1 MEKVVET
8 WLDNNPDWFRTYVMR
23 SLDQK
28 TVNDWIAQ
36 NKRDSTNNGA
46 NENHHHHQ
54 QQPVQDGIEK
64 LIYFKPTLK
73 MYTVK
78 FASTEKANRTL
89 SSSAE
94 LVPGQQQR
102 ANRSQSLT
110 TRHMQECRA
119 PQQQQ
124 QHLPNQTISKLKIP
138 SLDVESIRHKSNSPP
153 NPRIN
158 IEDEKH
164 MFFIKDD
171 KSELLNTNNSNGLS
185 SNAIGPSYSPN
196 NETHNLIS
204 LNMVKRSKLIA
215 MRKYNTMVPNTH
227 HQSLDEILK
236 NTKQKLAMSLA
247 ASQAPLQ
254 LANDSNKQKDN
265 PEFLVEVIKDISSEL
280 DLKLLSKKIV
290 NNVKLMVD
298 TDEVALFFVTRNS
311 TQSTAFKST
320 IYSYV
325 NDKKADSEMKAIV
338 ETNYFIKRVIETGE
352 LVNIEDV
359 QKEKETNLMLNK
371 VSPQI
376 KSVLCIPIK
385 NPAGQVLAVVQF
397 TINSDS
403 SHEKPGGFTDTD
415 INVSSSLNPLFREV
429 PPE

>member
-1 MEKVVET
+1 
-8 WLDNNPDWFRTYVMR
+8 
-23 SLDQK
+23 
-28 TVNDWIAQ
+28 
-36 NKRDSTNNGA
+36 
-46 NENHHHHQ
+46 
-54 QQPVQDGIEK
+54 
-64 LIYFKPTLK
+64 
-73 MYTVK
+73 
-78 FASTEKANRTL
+78 
-89 SSSAE
+89 
-94 LVPGQQQR
+94 
-102 ANRSQSLT
+102 
-110 TRHMQECRA
+110 
-119 PQQQQ
+119 
-124 QHLPNQTISKLKIP
+124 
-138 SLDVESIRHKSNSPP
+138 
-153 NPRIN
+153 
-158 IEDEKH
+158 

>member
-1 MEKVVET
+1 MEKIVET
-8 WLDNNPDWFRTYVMR
+8 WLDNNPDWFRTYAMR
-23 SLDQK
+23 SLDHR

-36 NKRDSTNNGA
+36 NKGDSTHGA
-46 NENHHHHQ
+46 KENHR
-54 QQPVQDGIEK
+54 PEQDGIEK
-64 LIYFKPTLK
+64 LIHFKPTLK
-73 MYTVK
+73 KYTVK
-78 FASTEKANRTL
+78 FASTEQANQAL
-89 SSSAE
+89 NSAE
-94 LVPGQQQR
+94 LFPGQQQR

-110 TRHMQECRA
+110 TRTMQEYRT
-119 PQQQQ
+119 PQQQ
-124 QHLPNQTISKLKIP
+124 LPSKNRTMAKLKIP

-153 NPRIN
+153 NPQIK

-171 KSELLNTNNSNGLS
+171 TSEMLNNSNSNGLS

-227 HQSLDEILK
+227 HQSLDEILT

-247 ASQAPLQ
+247 ASQVPLT
-254 LANDSNKQKDN
+254 LANNSSNNKKEN

-325 NDKKADSEMKAIV
+325 NDKRADSEVKAIV
-338 ETNYFIKRVIETGE
+338 ETNYFLKRVIETGE
-352 LVNIEDV
+352 FVNIKDV
-359 QKEKETNLMLNK
+359 QKEKETNLMLSK
-371 VSPQI
+371 VSPQT

-415 INVSSSLNPLFREV
+415 INVSSFLNKKNPLAK
-429 PPE
+429 